1 MPDILF
7 LTFPEHGQANV
18 HLATAFEIY
27 SRRIPG
33 VNVHV
38 ASAPNL
44 KPRFD
49 QVKARVDA
57 IDSGARGSEAT
68 FHTVLQYSYAEAV
81 KRGGHTE
88 ATYLHQPARRSS
100 RHLDLIGFACPYPP
114 QDYMACI
121 DECQA
126 LMEKLAPV
134 VVIIDALFSQAID
147 ACKLAKQPYMI
158 FSPLPGSATSMG
170 NQPHG
175 RALWYYPSMGTDIA
189 FPIPWSDFFPNIIN
203 TFRLAYAVFT
213 DPNIKATN
221 AAREARGCTWMHPLF
236 TTNNTKPD
244 VPILSAGVP
253 EVDFPF
259 VAPPGLHMLG
269 AVSVLC
275 APLAEC
281 DPDLEAWL
289 NRGETIMMVR
299 GSHIQYDAP
308 LARRVLAGLLG
319 GAGDRQILWKVHERD
334 ALTEIWDE
342 MLTTQRDRERVR
354 IVKWFEP
361 EPAIIAEHENVV
373 CYVHHGGAN
382 SYLEAARAGT
392 PQVILPVWMDT
403 YQDAMRLEYCGLG
416 VYGSRSAAPDVD
428 ATELAVAVSTV
439 VSGPKS
445 VVYRRRA
452 REVATRCRQG
462 GGRVKAADL
471 VLEQLEL

>member
-1 MPDILF
+1 MPNILF
-7 LTFPEHGQANV
+7 LTFPEHGQATI

-27 SRRIPG
+27 SRQISG
-33 VNVHV
+33 VDVHV

-57 IDSGARGSEAT
+57 IDSGAHGSEAI

-81 KRGGHTE
+81 KRCGY
-88 ATYLHQPARRSS
+88 ATQDTYVHPPARRSS
-100 RHLDLIGFACPYPP
+100 RHLDLITTACPYPVD
-114 QDYMACI
+114 DYMACT

-126 LMEKLAPV
+126 LMKKLAPA
-134 VVIIDALFSQAID
+134 VVIIDVLFSQAID
-147 ACKLAKQPYMI
+147 ACKLAKQPYVA
-158 FSPLPGSATSMG
+158 FSPLPGCATSMG

-175 RALWYYPSMGTDIA
+175 RALWYYPSVGTDVA

-203 TFRLAYAVFT
+203 TFRLAYAAFT
-213 DPNIKATN
+213 NPDVKATN
-221 AAREARGCTWMHPLF
+221 AAREARGCTWMHPVF
-236 TTNNTKPD
+236 TISNTEPD
-244 VPILSAGVP
+244 VPVLSAGVP

-259 VAPPGLHMLG
+259 VAPPELHMFG

-281 DPDLEAWL
+281 DPELEAWL
-289 NRGETIMMVR
+289 NRGETILMVM

-319 GAGDRQILWKVHERD
+319 GAGNRQILWKVHERD
-334 ALTEIWDE
+334 ALTELWDE

-382 SYLEAARAGT
+382 SYFEAARAGT

-403 YQDAMRLEYCGLG
+403 YHNAMRLEYCGLG
-416 VYGSRSAAPDVD
+416 VYGSRQAAPDVD
-428 ATELAVAVSTV
+428 ATELAVAVSA
-439 VSGPKS
+439 
-445 VVYRRRA
+445 VVYGSKKFSAHRQYCVPAANLLRA
-452 REVATRCRQG
+452 LCEHDVAPASGQ
-462 GGRVKAADL
+462 A
-471 VLEQLEL
+471 